1 VLESLRSYLFPS
13 IYLIAIAA
21 IDIATPP
28 AIAQTL
34 PPPDFQHPTPLPIPA
49 PQPILPPPAELLPP
63 PISPQPSSPPTD
75 FSTQIVVKKF
85 EISGGTV
92 FTAAELDR
100 ITARF
105 VNRSIGFTELLQVA
119 NDITQLYVS
128 QGYVSSGAFIPG
140 NQTLD
145 VQGGVVKIQ
154 ISEGRI
160 SDIVVTGTQRLSPDY
175 IKSRIALGAN
185 QPLKIDRLLASLR
198 LLQLDPL
205 IKSISTELAAG
216 TSPSTSILQLKVTE
230 NPTWK
235 ASLNLANNRTPSV
248 GEIQSQ
254 LSIEQRNLTG
264 IGDGIG
270 ISYDKS
276 VASNTGEL
284 SYTLP
289 LNPRNGTLKFQY
301 SLSNSRVIESP
312 FDSLDINGTA
322 QDLSFSYRQPLI
334 QTPAEEFAVGVTL
347 AQRETN
353 TGYLFGAIGSRVGY
367 PAPGADENGNTRI
380 TAARFFQ
387 DYTVRDTQQVFAARS
402 QLSIGINAFGAR
414 ITPSSPDSKFVT
426 WRGQTQYVRALA
438 PNSILLIK
446 VEGQLADRSL
456 VALEQIGFG
465 GQDTVRGYRQD
476 LLLADNGIFASAE
489 ARFPIFTDSD
499 SQQLVQIVPFVD
511 LATVWNQP
519 PTPSSAPSSIAA
531 TGIGLRY
538 QAGENFSI
546 KLDYGIPLTTI
557 NRSRRTAQEQGLH
570 FSVGYSRSF

>member
-1 VLESLRSYLFPS
+1 MFQSLRSHLFPS

-21 IDIATPP
+21 IDFAPSP
-28 AIAQTL
+28 AIAQAL
-34 PPPDFQHPTPLPIPA
+34 PRPEFQRPTPLVPA
-49 PQPILPPPAELLPP
+49 PLPILPPPAELI
-63 PISPQPSSPPTD
+63 PIPTNPQPSSPPTD

-92 FTAAELDR
+92 FTAAELDQ

-105 VNRSIGFTELLQVA
+105 TNRSIGFAELLQVA

-128 QGYVSSGAFIPG
+128 KGYVSSGAFIPG
-140 NQTLD
+140 DQTFD
-145 VQGGVVKIQ
+145 VRGGVVKVQ
-154 ISEGRI
+154 INEGRI
-160 SDIVVTGTQRLSPDY
+160 ADIVVTGTQRLSPDY

-230 NPTWK
+230 HPTWR

-248 GEIQSQ
+248 GEIQPQ

-264 IGDGIG
+264 IGDGLS
-270 ISYDKS
+270 ISYGKS
-276 VASNTGEL
+276 AASNTGEL

-289 LNPRNGTLKFQY
+289 LNPRNGTLKFQS

-322 QDLSFSYRQPLI
+322 QDLSLSYRQPLL
-334 QTPAEEFAVGVTL
+334 QTPAEEFALGVTL

-353 TGYLFGAIGSRVGY
+353 TGYLFSVIGSRVGY
-367 PAPGADENGNTRI
+367 PAPGADESGNTRI

-402 QLSIGINAFGAR
+402 QLSVGINALGAR
-414 ITPSSPDSKFVT
+414 ITPSSPDGKFVT
-426 WRGQTQYVRALA
+426 WRGQAQYIRALA
-438 PNSILLIK
+438 PNSILLLK

-489 ARFPIFTDSD
+489 VRFPIFTDSD
-499 SQQLVQIVPFVD
+499 NQQLVQVVPFLD
-511 LATVWNQP
+511 LATAWNHP
-519 PTPSSAPSSIAA
+519 PNPSFAPSSIAA

-538 QAGENFSI
+538 QTGDNFSI
-546 KLDYGIPLTTI
+546 KLDYGIPLTTSD
-557 NRSRRTAQEQGLH
+557 RSRRTAQEQGFH